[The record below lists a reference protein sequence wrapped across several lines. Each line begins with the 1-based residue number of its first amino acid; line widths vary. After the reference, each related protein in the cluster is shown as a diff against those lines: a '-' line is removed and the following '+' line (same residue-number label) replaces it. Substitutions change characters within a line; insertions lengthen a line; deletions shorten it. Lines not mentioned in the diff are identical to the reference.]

1 MVINEK
7 KITVRELV
15 QGYNRDEETDSVV
28 GYGGLLNIRPS
39 YQRAFIYKP
48 PQQKAVIDSISHGFP
63 LNAMYWVDKGDG
75 TYELLDGQ
83 QRTTSIC
90 EYVCEKGKLAACI
103 FDNDSPRYF
112 DNLLPDEAEIILSY
126 PLTIYICKGTDSEK
140 LQWFKTI
147 NIAGEE
153 LKDQEIRNAI
163 FSGPWIADAKRYF
176 SKTNC
181 PAKGIGSDYVN
192 PGECNRQLWLELAI
206 RWACDNGD
214 IDLYM
219 AQHQHDDNAYALW
232 QHFQNVITWATA
244 NFSKKDYG
252 KLTKR
257 SDWYELWKA
266 HHDRVLPT
274 TKFKTKV
281 HELLQDGDI
290 DNQNGIIPYLLTGDE
305 MKLRLRT
312 FDEKTARKK
321 YKEQGGLCPECVR
334 RGKNT
339 ASKIWK
345 FEEMEADHIIPWS
358 KGGRTEE
365 SNCQMLCRSCN
376 RTKSNH

>member
-48 PQQKAVIDSISHGFP
+48 PQQKAVINSISHGFP

-181 PAKGIGSDYVN
+181 LAKGIGSDYVN

-232 QHFQNVITWATA
+232 QHFQNVITWATS

-274 TKFKTKV
+274 AEFKTKV
-281 HELLQDGDI
+281 QELLQDGEVK
-290 DNQNGIIPYLLTGDE
+290 NQSGIIPYLLTGDE
-305 MKLRLRT
+305 MKLGLRT

-321 YKEQGGLCPECVR
+321 YKEQGGLCPECAR
-334 RGKNT
+334 RGKST

-358 KGGRTEE
+358 RNGRTEE